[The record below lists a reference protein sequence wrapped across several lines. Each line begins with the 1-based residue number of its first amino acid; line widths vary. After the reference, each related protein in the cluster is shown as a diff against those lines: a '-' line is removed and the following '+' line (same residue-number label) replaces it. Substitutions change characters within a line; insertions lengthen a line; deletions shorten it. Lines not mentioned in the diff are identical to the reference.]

1 MAKAYRS
8 DVLGQRTFQDAIA
21 RLADALPPEAVVC
34 PATDCD
40 CVYRSYNFMLED
52 REANKATLELNSSA
66 SIRTTPVRCSSSMKV
81 HRGDER
87 REVDQFALPRS
98 VLSNQRTCL
107 ASIRSLASLT
117 SSASFFGSRS
127 PDAKLHSSI
136 HFSLFSIPDLWRKT
150 VP

>member
-52 REANKATLELNSSA
+52 REANKATLEFKLIRDHPDHA
-66 SIRTTPVRCSSSMKV
+66 SEMLVINEGPQ
-81 HRGDER
+81 G
-87 REVDQFALPRS
+87 
-98 VLSNQRTCL
+98 
-107 ASIRSLASLT
+107 
-117 SSASFFGSRS
+117 
-127 PDAKLHSSI
+127 
-136 HFSLFSIPDLWRKT
+136 
-150 VP
+150 